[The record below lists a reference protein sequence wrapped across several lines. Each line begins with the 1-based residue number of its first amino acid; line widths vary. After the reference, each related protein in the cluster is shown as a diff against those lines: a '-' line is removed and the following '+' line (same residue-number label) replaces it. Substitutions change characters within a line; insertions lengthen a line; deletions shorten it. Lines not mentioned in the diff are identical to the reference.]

1 MASYLIIYTITT
13 LLVYLSERELKH
25 NRKKRAIAL
34 GIIIVLSL
42 SIFAGL
48 RDYTIGTDVRWY
60 VTNNFSRAKIYLGRP
75 IQFLDSATDGI
86 EPFFLIITYISA
98 LIWNTVHGELFL
110 IALLINGF
118 VFAGIY
124 KSSKKQS
131 MTFSWLMYCLTFFN
145 LSLNAMRQSMAAA
158 VIFYAFSDTEH
169 LTVKKAIVL
178 GVVATL
184 FHRSGAI
191 LFILYLIY
199 VLFGI
204 KIEKRK
210 IIPKIL
216 FVLLLFSPLFMNA
229 ALRWIIS
236 HNFISA
242 ARYTWYLDQT
252 GELALGN
259 LFFRSI
265 GMISLV
271 LFVYKKKN
279 TIKRF
284 NQEQDTLFLI
294 YIGLMDILL
303 LLNNNL
309 LTGRIST
316 FFDIFQQRYF
326 AQGLQVYKK
335 GGTRWIAT
343 IILILV
349 SLAMWFYI
357 YVYLGNS
364 EIIPYKLGTDL
375 F

>member
-1 MASYLIIYTITT
+1 M
-13 LLVYLSERELKH
+13 
-25 NRKKRAIAL
+25 
-34 GIIIVLSL
+34 
-42 SIFAGL
+42 
-48 RDYTIGTDVRWY
+48 
-60 VTNNFSRAKIYLGRP
+60 
-75 IQFLDSATDGI
+75 
-86 EPFFLIITYISA
+86 
-98 LIWNTVHGELFL
+98 
-110 IALLINGF
+110 
-118 VFAGIY
+118 
-124 KSSKKQS
+124 
-131 MTFSWLMYCLTFFN
+131 
-145 LSLNAMRQSMAAA
+145 
-158 VIFYAFSDTEH
+158 
-169 LTVKKAIVL
+169 
-178 GVVATL
+178 
-184 FHRSGAI
+184 
-191 LFILYLIY
+191 YLIY

-335 GGTRWIAT
+335 GGTRWI
-343 IILILV
+343 LEL
-349 SLAMWFYI
+349 
-357 YVYLGNS
+357 
-364 EIIPYKLGTDL
+364 K
-375 F
+375 